1 MHARG
6 SWLRAVWVGGWGSHF
21 SPSAP
26 SLIAS
31 PTSEQAVAQDAPKVP
46 APQEKPKE
54 KPKEMPKG
62 MQPLDQAAVDRAVQ
76 QGVEFLRRTQN
87 PQGHWGT
94 GTGPGSGKG
103 WAVGYTCL
111 AGLALWSAASR
122 RAIRD
127 FATRSPASAATPTNW
142 RIPTRSALA
151 ILFLDRMGEKSDK
164 RIIQMLAGRLISAQT
179 PTGGW
184 GYNTTKYTA
193 AESATLLAA
202 LRKFSPP
209 QAEPPPSPRS
219 RPGTLGLCIK
229 SSDDTLVRPPPPF
242 DAARSR
248 KAAVDSLPA
257 KMKKLPVVRDKESLI
272 LEDPKDK
279 GSEPTTGSTDN
290 SNTHFAIIGLWAARK
305 HDVPTDRS
313 FALLVQ
319 RFQTAR
325 ATTAPGLTTTL
336 AAARAGRCK

>member
-1 MHARG
+1 MHARRVVVTRRVG
-6 SWLRAVWVGGWGSHF
+6 RGLGFALLAVG
-21 SPSAP
+21 A

-31 PTSEQAVAQDAPKVP
+31 PTSEQALAQDAPKVP
-46 APQEKPKE
+46 APQEKPKD

-94 GTGPGSGKG
+94 GTGPGGGKG

-111 AGLALWSAASR
+111 AGLALVECGVPTSDPGLRNAISGIR
-122 RAIRD
+122 RHAD
-127 FATRSPASAATPTNW
+127 ELENTYEV
-142 RIPTRSALA
+142 ALA

-164 RIIQMLAGRLISAQT
+164 RIIQMLAGRLISGQT

-219 RPGTLGLCIK
+219 ATWDAQPVHQEFGRHARSAAAAIRCGEVAK
-229 SSDDTLVRPPPPF
+229 SSGRFPPSQ
-242 DAARSR
+242 DEEAA
-248 KAAVDSLPA
+248 
-257 KMKKLPVVRDKESLI
+257 
-272 LEDPKDK
+272 
-279 GSEPTTGSTDN
+279 GC
-290 SNTHFAIIGLWAARK
+290 AR
-305 HDVPTDRS
+305 
-313 FALLVQ
+313 
-319 RFQTAR
+319 
-325 ATTAPGLTTTL
+325 
-336 AAARAGRCK
+336 